1 MEKEI
6 DKRLSDSASVTLLT
20 DGWTGQF
27 SNEEYW
33 SVAAQLTNGLFDKEI
48 VVLGM
53 VQMKNGHRAEEIKT
67 AIETIVNEY
76 KFDKRKI
83 KGNLNSIMK
92 TNVKIRKKV

>member
-1 MEKEI
+1 MQNEI
-6 DKRLSDSASVTLLT
+6 DKRLSDTASVTLLT

-33 SVAAQLTNGLFDKEI
+33 SVAAQFTNGSFDKEI

-53 VQMKNGHRAEEIKT
+53 AELKKGHRAEEIKT

-83 KGNLNSIMK
+83 KG
-92 TNVKIRKKV
+92 T